1 MILPDTSIWVDHFK
15 SKNGNEILK
24 SALANSVVYCHS
36 MIYGELL
43 LGGFLKDQ
51 KVNQSILYLPFTR
64 EVVPSEINQ
73 FILNHS
79 LIGKGIGW
87 VDCNILYDS
96 YVNSLRLITLDRA
109 LQKVS
114 DQILNKT

>member
-1 MILPDTSIWVDHFK
+1 VILPDTSLWVDHFK
-15 SKNGNEILK
+15 SKNGNTILQD
-24 SALANSVVYCHS
+24 ALANSIVYCHS

-64 EVVPSEINQ
+64 EVKPSEISQ
-73 FILNHS
+73 FILNRS

-87 VDCNILYDS
+87 VDCNILHDAF
-96 YVNSLRLITLDRA
+96 VNSLRLITLDRA
-109 LQKVS
+109 LQKAL
-114 DQILNKT
+114 DQLS